1 MKMSISTREQLK
13 DLIHSIHDF
22 IRNSGA
28 GYGMKAMKIFN
39 LFYGLKLIEGQFSKI
54 KLPLFC
60 KFSEL
65 VKEVNKKNIED
76 SKIINIIQNIL
87 NELFKDKNLKTFVW
101 YPIPIDIHQDTYIH
115 IIKQID
121 KIPLNLNEVSD
132 ELYDVD
138 LKGKV
143 YEYFIGRDKSAISE
157 LGAYFTDRHIINF
170 IMKKVDPELTKDGKV
185 KTMIDPFG
193 GSGGFTLTYI
203 KYLNEQYENI
213 NWKTDLKNIYH
224 YDMELD
230 VIKLAGLEMFAI
242 TGEFPVITE
251 NGITGSMKRTNT
263 FKDPFMKDGKRI
275 NFDYIFSN
283 PPYGGDSN
291 NKDSEEEKRLKI
303 IEYLKN
309 DMNELKKNEKKN
321 IAIIKKRENQ
331 LDKLKEDSK
340 NWKDEKDSKKVCY
353 DTCSKE
359 RIQAWVNEFNK
370 GLKKEEKINPNDKEA
385 CSLILFMD
393 LLAEDGVC
401 IGVLKEGVFFDG
413 KYSKIRGH
421 LLENFDVTHVISVPN
436 DAFENTTTKTSIII
450 FKKKDETTKIIFS
463 ELVVETEEEDVFEEI
478 DDEIQLVKN
487 KGDVVEVYDKYLCT
501 ASLKELTAPTIIK
514 SKSKGKEVERERFD
528 YNLDYKK
535 YLKDETF
542 CPEGYELKKLG
553 DLCEI
558 IDGYAFKTDEF
569 KSKGIRL
576 IQISN
581 INDNRII
588 ETQNDKFVDQNKKY
602 DNYIPNKGDIIIGM
616 TGNVNEK
623 ISFLFN
629 DNKYYLNQ
637 RTCALTNF
645 KNNSLKYYV
654 YDYWI
659 NQKIGDKAQEDSN
672 GSNQK
677 NMSKNYLLNI
687 NIPIPKDLTKL
698 KPQLDK
704 VQKLHK
710 QISDDTELI
719 PQKEKEICELIK
731 KMTSE
736 GKKGVDYEERK
747 LEDVC
752 EFKSG
757 AKTNLQNFLVNY
769 SENKIIRTRNLQ
781 GSNDFLYLNNQGI
794 NTCKNHILEKNDILI
809 SSFADSY
816 MCEIIPEEFI
826 GSTYNGGLFK
836 LYKSKIN
843 IKYLKYYLKSDT
855 IMNQIKSNSG
865 GSTVLLF
872 NMETLKNLKLNY
884 PSSST
889 MKKYN
894 LEKLFNEV
902 DQIKE
907 RLETTKK
914 EHEKEVNLLMKPFE
928 NKTQVKVQT
937 KSEKIIDSDDED
949 LDDYSDDES
958 SEEEKIPLKKTTKG
972 IPQKQS
978 KN

>member
-1 MKMSISTREQLK
+1 
-13 DLIHSIHDF
+13 
-22 IRNSGA
+22 
-28 GYGMKAMKIFN
+28 
-39 LFYGLKLIEGQFSKI
+39 
-54 KLPLFC
+54 
-60 KFSEL
+60 
-65 VKEVNKKNIED
+65 
-76 SKIINIIQNIL
+76 
-87 NELFKDKNLKTFVW
+87 
-101 YPIPIDIHQDTYIH
+101 
-115 IIKQID
+115 
-121 KIPLNLNEVSD
+121 
-132 ELYDVD
+132 
-138 LKGKV
+138 
-143 YEYFIGRDKSAISE
+143 
-157 LGAYFTDRHIINF
+157 
-170 IMKKVDPELTKDGKV
+170 MKKVDPELTKDGKV

-413 KYSKIRGH
+413 KYSKIRGY
-421 LLENFDVTHVISVPN
+421 LLENFDVTHVISVPS

-450 FKKKDETTKIIFS
+450 FKKKDETTKIVFS

-501 ASLKELTAPTIIK
+501 ASIEELTAPTIIK
-514 SKSKGKEVERERFD
+514 SKSKGKEVEKERFD

-542 CPEGYELKKLG
+542 CPEGYEMKKLG

-645 KNNSLKYYV
+645 KNDSLKYYV

-736 GKKGVDYEERK
+736 GKKGVDYEEHK
-747 LEDVC
+747 LEDVSNIKDGRKIYKSQRTSIFI
-752 EFKSG
+752 EGETIPLMKIGDNINEYVKVSKEHENNLVFK
-757 AKTNLQNFLVNY
+757 
-769 SENKIIRTRNLQ
+769 
-781 GSNDFLYLNNQGI
+781 D
-794 NTCKNHILEKNDILI
+794 DILI
-809 SSFADSY
+809 SLS
-816 MCEIIPEEFI
+816 
-826 GSTYNGGLFK
+826 GSCGKITRSMYEKAYRTNNLAKFHDI
-836 LYKSKIN
+836 KIN
-843 IKYLKYYLKSDT
+843 KNYFYYSLRYLFENIDTKGSVIPQIQIDSVRKTIIK
-855 IMNQIKSNSG
+855 
-865 GSTVLLF
+865 V
-872 NMETLKNLKLNY
+872 

-928 NKTQVKVQT
+928 NKTQVKVQI
-937 KSEKIIDSDDED
+937 KSEKIVDSDDED

>member
-413 KYSKIRGH
+413 KYSKIRGY
-421 LLENFDVTHVISVPN
+421 LLENFDVTHVISVPS

-501 ASLKELTAPTIIK
+501 ASIEELTAPTIIK
-514 SKSKGKEVERERFD
+514 SKSKGKEVEKERFD

-542 CPEGYELKKLG
+542 CPEGYEMKKLG

-736 GKKGVDYEERK
+736 GKKGVDYEEHKFEDLVEYQQKKIKYKAADAKNEGKYKFYTSSQDKIMFIDDEPMFKETMLIMGRK
-747 LEDVC
+747 GSSSVHYDKLFSCEHDDVYVL
-752 EFKSG
+752 
-757 AKTNLQNFLVNY
+757 KTKIDNRYMYNY
-769 SENKIIRTRNLQ
+769 IR
-781 GSNDFLYLNNQGI
+781 LNISWFDNQM
-794 NTCKNHILEKNDILI
+794 N
-809 SSFADSY
+809 
-816 MCEIIPEEFI
+816 
-826 GSTYNGGLFK
+826 GSTIKGT
-836 LYKSKIN
+836 SKEILSKF
-843 IKYLKYYLKSDT
+843 IVK
-855 IMNQIKSNSG
+855 
-865 GSTVLLF
+865 V
-872 NMETLKNLKLNY
+872 
-884 PSSST
+884 PSLST

-937 KSEKIIDSDDED
+937 KSEKLSDSDDED

>member
-370 GLKKEEKINPNDKEA
+370 GLKKEEKISPNDKEA

-393 LLAEDGVC
+393 LLAKDGVC

-413 KYSKIRGH
+413 KYSKIRGY
-421 LLENFDVTHVISVPN
+421 LLENFDVTHVISVPS

-450 FKKKDETTKIIFS
+450 FKKKDETTKIVFS

-501 ASLKELTAPTIIK
+501 ASIEELTAPTIIK
-514 SKSKGKEVERERFD
+514 SKSKGKEVEKERFD

-553 DLCEI
+553 DYL
-558 IDGYAFKTDEF
+558 EF
-569 KSKGIRL
+569 KPKSKRAASFANETGMFKFYTSSDKIKKCDECDFKDDQL
-576 IQISN
+576 K
-581 INDNRII
+581 II
-588 ETQNDKFVDQNKKY
+588 FGDGGKGSIFLDDKFSCSDHNIVCINKDEKITQY
-602 DNYIPNKGDIIIGM
+602 IYNYIHNNWANFI
-616 TGNVNEK
+616 
-623 ISFLFN
+623 FRLFN
-629 DNKYYLNQ
+629 GSVLGN
-637 RTCALTNF
+637 
-645 KNNSLKYYV
+645 
-654 YDYWI
+654 
-659 NQKIGDKAQEDSN
+659 IGRENLSN
-672 GSNQK
+672 YQ
-677 NMSKNYLLNI
+677 
-687 NIPIPKDLTKL
+687 IPIPKDLTKL

-736 GKKGVDYEERK
+736 GKKGVDYEEHKFEDLVEYQQKKIKYKAADAKNEGKYKFYTSSQDKIMFIDDEPMFKETMLIMGRK
-747 LEDVC
+747 GSSSVHYDKLFSCEHDDVYVL
-752 EFKSG
+752 
-757 AKTNLQNFLVNY
+757 KTKIDNRYMYNY
-769 SENKIIRTRNLQ
+769 IR
-781 GSNDFLYLNNQGI
+781 LNISWFDNQM
-794 NTCKNHILEKNDILI
+794 N
-809 SSFADSY
+809 
-816 MCEIIPEEFI
+816 
-826 GSTYNGGLFK
+826 GSTIKGT
-836 LYKSKIN
+836 SKEILSKF
-843 IKYLKYYLKSDT
+843 IVK
-855 IMNQIKSNSG
+855 
-865 GSTVLLF
+865 V
-872 NMETLKNLKLNY
+872 
-884 PSSST
+884 PSLST

-937 KSEKIIDSDDED
+937 KSEKLSDSDDED

-958 SEEEKIPLKKTTKG
+958 SEEEKVPLKKTTKG

>member
-450 FKKKDETTKIIFS
+450 FKKKDETKKIIFS
-463 ELVVETEEEDVFEEI
+463 ELVIETEEEDVFEEI

-487 KGDVVEVYDKYLCT
+487 KGDVIEVYDKYLCT

-645 KNNSLKYYV
+645 KNDSLKYYV

-736 GKKGVDYEERK
+736 GKKGVDYEEHKFEDLVEYQQKKIKYKAADAKNEGKYKFYTSSQDKIMFIDDEPMFKETMLIMGRK
-747 LEDVC
+747 GSSSVHYDKLFSCEHDDVYVL
-752 EFKSG
+752 
-757 AKTNLQNFLVNY
+757 KTKIDNRYMYNY
-769 SENKIIRTRNLQ
+769 IR
-781 GSNDFLYLNNQGI
+781 LNISWFDNQM
-794 NTCKNHILEKNDILI
+794 N
-809 SSFADSY
+809 
-816 MCEIIPEEFI
+816 
-826 GSTYNGGLFK
+826 GSTIKGT
-836 LYKSKIN
+836 SKEILSKF
-843 IKYLKYYLKSDT
+843 IVK
-855 IMNQIKSNSG
+855 
-865 GSTVLLF
+865 V
-872 NMETLKNLKLNY
+872 
-884 PSSST
+884 PSLST

>member
-13 DLIHSIHDF
+13 ELIHSIHDF
-22 IRNSGA
+22 IRNNGA

-39 LFYGLKLIEGQFSKI
+39 LFYGLKLIEDQFDKL

-65 VKEVNKKNIED
+65 VKEVNKKVIKDGE
-76 SKIINIIQNIL
+76 IIKVIQNIL
-87 NELFKDKNLKTFVW
+87 AELYKDKNLKTFVW

-170 IMKKVDPELTKDGKV
+170 IMKKVNPELTKDGKV

-203 KYLNEQYENI
+203 RYLNEQYKNI

-251 NGITGSMKRTNT
+251 NGITGNLKRTNT
-263 FKDPFMKDGKRI
+263 FKDPFMKDGKLI

-291 NKDSEEEKRLKI
+291 NKDSEEEKRQKVIDYIKKDLD
-303 IEYLKN
+303 ELEKN
-309 DMNELKKNEKKN
+309 KKKN
-321 IAIIKKRENQ
+321 IIERRENQ
-331 LDKLKEDSK
+331 LDKLKKDSK

-353 DTCSKE
+353 ETCSKE
-359 RIQAWVNEFNK
+359 RIQSWVNDFNK
-370 GLKKEEKINPNDKEA
+370 GFKKGEKISPNDKEA

-393 LLAEDGVC
+393 LLAENGVC
-401 IGVLKEGVFFDG
+401 IGVLKEGIFFDS
-413 KYSKIRGH
+413 KYSKIRGY
-421 LLENFDVTHVISVPN
+421 LLKNFDVTHIISVPN

-501 ASLKELTAPTIIK
+501 ASIEELTASTIIK
-514 SKSKGKEVERERFD
+514 SKSKGKEVEKERFD
-528 YNLDYKK
+528 YSLDYKK

-542 CPEGYELKKLG
+542 CPEGYEMKKLG
-553 DLCEI
+553 DYL
-558 IDGYAFKTDEF
+558 EF
-569 KSKGIRL
+569 KPKSKRAASFANETGKFKFYTSSDKIKKCDECDFKDDQL
-576 IQISN
+576 KIVFGTGGVGSLFLN
-581 INDNRII
+581 NKFSCSADNLVC
-588 ETQNDKFVDQNKKY
+588 TTKDDKLSEY
-602 DNYIPNKGDIIIGM
+602 IYNYIQNNWKNF
-616 TGNVNEK
+616 TYR
-623 ISFLFN
+623 LFN
-629 DNKYYLNQ
+629 GSTLGHINKEGL
-637 RTCALTNF
+637 
-645 KNNSLKYYV
+645 
-654 YDYWI
+654 
-659 NQKIGDKAQEDSN
+659 SN
-672 GSNQK
+672 
-677 NMSKNYLLNI
+677 YE
-687 NIPIPKDLTKL
+687 IPIPKDLTKL

-736 GKKGVDYEERK
+736 GKKGVDYEEHKFEDLVEYQQKKIKYKAVDGKNEGKYKFYTSSQDKIMFIDDEPMFKETMLIMGRK
-747 LEDVC
+747 GSSSVHYDKLFSCEHDDVYVL
-752 EFKSG
+752 
-757 AKTNLQNFLVNY
+757 KTKIDNRYMYNY
-769 SENKIIRTRNLQ
+769 IR
-781 GSNDFLYLNNQGI
+781 LNISWFDNQM
-794 NTCKNHILEKNDILI
+794 N
-809 SSFADSY
+809 
-816 MCEIIPEEFI
+816 
-826 GSTYNGGLFK
+826 GSTIKGT
-836 LYKSKIN
+836 SKEILSKFI
-843 IKYLKYYLKSDT
+843 IKVPT
-855 IMNQIKSNSG
+855 
-865 GSTVLLF
+865 
-872 NMETLKNLKLNY
+872 
-884 PSSST
+884 PST

-894 LEKLFNEV
+894 FEKLFNEI

-937 KSEKIIDSDDED
+937 KSEKIIDSDDD

-958 SEEEKIPLKKTTKG
+958 SEEEKVPLKKTIKG

>member
-370 GLKKEEKINPNDKEA
+370 GLKKEEKISPNDKEA

-393 LLAEDGVC
+393 LLAKDGVC

-413 KYSKIRGH
+413 KYSKIRGY
-421 LLENFDVTHVISVPN
+421 LLENFDVTHVISVPS

-450 FKKKDETTKIIFS
+450 FKKKDETTKIVFS

-501 ASLKELTAPTIIK
+501 ASIEELTAPTIIK
-514 SKSKGKEVERERFD
+514 SKSKGKEVEKERFD

-553 DLCEI
+553 DYL
-558 IDGYAFKTDEF
+558 EF
-569 KSKGIRL
+569 KPKSKRAASFANETGMFKFYTSSDKIKKCDECDFKDDQL
-576 IQISN
+576 K
-581 INDNRII
+581 II
-588 ETQNDKFVDQNKKY
+588 FGDGGKGSIFLDDKFSCSDHNIVCINKDEKITQY
-602 DNYIPNKGDIIIGM
+602 IYNYIHNNWANFI
-616 TGNVNEK
+616 
-623 ISFLFN
+623 FRLFN
-629 DNKYYLNQ
+629 GSVLGN
-637 RTCALTNF
+637 
-645 KNNSLKYYV
+645 
-654 YDYWI
+654 
-659 NQKIGDKAQEDSN
+659 IGRENLSN
-672 GSNQK
+672 YQ
-677 NMSKNYLLNI
+677 
-687 NIPIPKDLTKL
+687 IPIPKDLTKL

-710 QISDDTELI
+710 QISDDTELL

-736 GKKGVDYEERK
+736 GKKGVDYEEHKFEDLVEYQQKKIKYKAADAKNEGKYKFYTSSQDKIMFIDDEPMFKETMLIMGRK
-747 LEDVC
+747 GSSSVHYDKLFSCEHDDVYVL
-752 EFKSG
+752 
-757 AKTNLQNFLVNY
+757 KTKIDNRYMYNY
-769 SENKIIRTRNLQ
+769 IR
-781 GSNDFLYLNNQGI
+781 LNISWFDNQM
-794 NTCKNHILEKNDILI
+794 N
-809 SSFADSY
+809 
-816 MCEIIPEEFI
+816 
-826 GSTYNGGLFK
+826 GSTIKGT
-836 LYKSKIN
+836 SKEILSKF
-843 IKYLKYYLKSDT
+843 IVK
-855 IMNQIKSNSG
+855 
-865 GSTVLLF
+865 V
-872 NMETLKNLKLNY
+872 
-884 PSSST
+884 PSLST

-928 NKTQVKVQT
+928 NKTQVKVQI
-937 KSEKIIDSDDED
+937 KSEKIVDSDDED

>member
-450 FKKKDETTKIIFS
+450 FKKKDETKKIIFS
-463 ELVVETEEEDVFEEI
+463 ELVIETEEEDVFEEI

-487 KGDVVEVYDKYLCT
+487 KGDVIEVYDKYLCT
-501 ASLKELTAPTIIK
+501 ASIEELTAPTIIK
-514 SKSKGKEVERERFD
+514 SKSKGKEVEKERFD
-528 YNLDYKK
+528 YSLDYKK
-535 YLKDETF
+535 YLKDETY

-553 DLCEI
+553 DLCEV

-569 KSKGIRL
+569 KNKGIRL

-645 KNNSLKYYV
+645 KNDSLKYYV

-736 GKKGVDYEERK
+736 GKKGVDYEEHKIDSKYFNIINGKRIVK
-747 LEDVC
+747 ENNITGDIPVYGGGDITFYTNKANLTGINCLISKYGNC
-752 EFKSG
+752 EKG
-757 AKTNLQNFLVNY
+757 KCVR
-769 SENKIIRTRNLQ
+769 IIKGNI
-781 GSNDFLYLNNQGI
+781 YLN
-794 NTCKNHILEKNDILI
+794 D
-809 SSFADSY
+809 
-816 MCEIIPEEFI
+816 
-826 GSTYNGGLFK
+826 NGL
-836 LYKSKIN
+836 
-843 IKYLKYYLKSDT
+843 T
-855 IMNQIKSNSG
+855 VKSNSELISNYYLSYYLLIINDQIFNCKR
-865 GSTVLLF
+865 GSAQLGFDMDAF
-872 NMETLKNLKLNY
+872 NNLIIKV
-884 PSSST
+884 PPPST

-937 KSEKIIDSDDED
+937 KSEKLSDSDDED

>member
-645 KNNSLKYYV
+645 KNDSLKYYV

-736 GKKGVDYEERK
+736 GKKGVDYEEHKFEDLVEYQQKKIKYKAADAKNEGKYKFYTSSQDKIMFIDDEPMFKETMLIMGRK
-747 LEDVC
+747 GSSSVHYDKLFSCEHDDVYVL
-752 EFKSG
+752 
-757 AKTNLQNFLVNY
+757 KTKIDNRYMYNY
-769 SENKIIRTRNLQ
+769 IR
-781 GSNDFLYLNNQGI
+781 LNISWFDNQM
-794 NTCKNHILEKNDILI
+794 N
-809 SSFADSY
+809 
-816 MCEIIPEEFI
+816 
-826 GSTYNGGLFK
+826 GSTIKGT
-836 LYKSKIN
+836 SKEILSKF
-843 IKYLKYYLKSDT
+843 IVK
-855 IMNQIKSNSG
+855 
-865 GSTVLLF
+865 V
-872 NMETLKNLKLNY
+872 
-884 PSSST
+884 PSLST

>member
-1 MKMSISTREQLK
+1 MSISTRDQLK
-13 DLIHSIHDF
+13 DLIHSIHDY

-28 GYGMKAMKIFN
+28 GYGMKAMRTFT
-39 LFYGLKLIEGQFSKI
+39 LFYGLKLIEPNFN
-54 KLPLFC
+54 KLGLENSC

-65 VKEVNKKNIED
+65 VKIANKKGLKSGEIYTAIRKILD
-76 SKIINIIQNIL
+76 SLAKIPNL
-87 NELFKDKNLKTFVW
+87 NTYVYYE
-101 YPIPIDIHQDTYIH
+101 IPRDLQDDTYIH
-115 IIKQID
+115 IIREVE
-121 KIPLNLNEVSD
+121 KIPINLELDISEEED
-132 ELYDVD
+132 EDNLKIYDVD
-138 LKGKV
+138 LKGKI
-143 YEYFIGRDKSAISE
+143 YEYFIGRDATAISE
-157 LGAYFTDRHIINF
+157 LGAYYTDRYIINL
-170 IMKKVDPELTKDGKV
+170 IMDKVNPTLTKDKKV

-203 KYLNEQYENI
+203 KYLNEHNENI
-213 NWKTDLKNIYH
+213 NWKTELKNVYH

-230 VIKLAGLEMFAI
+230 AIKLAGLEMFAL
-242 TGEFPVITE
+242 TGEFPVLRK
-251 NGITGSMKRTNT
+251 NLKRTNT
-263 FKDPFMKDGKRI
+263 FREEFI
-275 NFDYIFSN
+275 NDKNEIMHFDYIFTN
-283 PPYGGDSN
+283 PPYGGDSVV
-291 NKDSEEEKRLKI
+291 KDSDQIKRDKTISRLKEI
-303 IEYLKN
+303 IDEY
-309 DMNELKKNEKKN
+309 KKDKTKKN
-321 IAIIKKRENQ
+321 ILDKREIH
-331 LDKLKEDSK
+331 LKKLNKESK
-340 NWKDEKDSKKVCY
+340 EWKESKEKENVSY
-353 DTCSKE
+353 DTCSK
-359 RIQAWVNEFNK
+359 RIKNWIDNYNSK
-370 GLKKEEKINPNDKEA
+370 LKKSEELNANDKEA

-393 LLAEDGVC
+393 LLADNGTC
-401 IGVLKEGVFFDG
+401 IGVLKEGLFFDN
-413 KYSKIRGH
+413 KYSKIRNKLINNFEITH
-421 LLENFDVTHVISVPN
+421 LISIPS
-436 DAFENTTTKTSIII
+436 DAFENTKTKTSAII
-450 FKKKDETTKIIFS
+450 FKKSGSRTKEIIFS
-463 ELVVETEEEDVFEEI
+463 ELVVEKELEDIFDDDDDI
-478 DDEIQLVKN
+478 DEIELLKN
-487 KGDVVEVYDKYLCT
+487 KGDVISVYDREIARATYE
-501 ASLKELTAPTIIK
+501 ELVVPTIIK

-645 KNNSLKYYV
+645 KNDSLKYYV

-736 GKKGVDYEERK
+736 GKKGVDYEEHKFEDLVEYQQKKIKYKAADAKNEGKYKFYTSSQDKIMFIDDEPMFKETMLIMGRK
-747 LEDVC
+747 GSSSVHYDKLFSCEHDDVYVL
-752 EFKSG
+752 
-757 AKTNLQNFLVNY
+757 KTKIDNRYMYNY
-769 SENKIIRTRNLQ
+769 IR
-781 GSNDFLYLNNQGI
+781 LNISWFDNQM
-794 NTCKNHILEKNDILI
+794 N
-809 SSFADSY
+809 
-816 MCEIIPEEFI
+816 
-826 GSTYNGGLFK
+826 GSTIKGT
-836 LYKSKIN
+836 SKEILSKF
-843 IKYLKYYLKSDT
+843 IVK
-855 IMNQIKSNSG
+855 
-865 GSTVLLF
+865 V
-872 NMETLKNLKLNY
+872 
-884 PSSST
+884 PSLST